1 MNVLPSSLRQRRV
14 FVDTS
19 AYLALLDRED
29 SHHAEAAAILTWL
42 ADHRFRQFTTN
53 ILVIETHALLLSS
66 LGHSRARRFLED
78 IPKSNTVIV
87 RASFR
92 DEERAKAILFKYT
105 DKDFSFADAI
115 SFTIMERLGVSLAFT
130 FDRHFAQYGLT
141 MVTTESSVNK

>member
-1 MNVLPSSLRQRRV
+1 MNVLTPPLRQRRV
-14 FVDTS
+14 FVDAS

-29 SHHAEAAAILTWL
+29 SHHVEAAAILTWL

-53 ILVIETHALLLSS
+53 TLVIETHALLLSS
-66 LGHSRARRFLED
+66 LGNTRARRFLED
-78 IPKSNTVIV
+78 IAESNTVIV
-87 RASFR
+87 RARFH

-115 SFTIMERLGVSLAFT
+115 SFTIMERLRISLAFT

-141 MVTTESSVNK
+141 MVTLEQS